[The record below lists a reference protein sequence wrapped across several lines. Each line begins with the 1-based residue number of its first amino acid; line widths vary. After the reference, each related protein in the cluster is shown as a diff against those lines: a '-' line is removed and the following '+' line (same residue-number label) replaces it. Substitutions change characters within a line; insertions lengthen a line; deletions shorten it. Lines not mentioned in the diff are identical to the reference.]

1 VRFTRPGSVRLAWG
15 NPAGG
20 TLYSR
25 EVGVTIG

>member
-1 VRFTRPGSVRLAWG
+1 VRFTRSGRVRLAWG